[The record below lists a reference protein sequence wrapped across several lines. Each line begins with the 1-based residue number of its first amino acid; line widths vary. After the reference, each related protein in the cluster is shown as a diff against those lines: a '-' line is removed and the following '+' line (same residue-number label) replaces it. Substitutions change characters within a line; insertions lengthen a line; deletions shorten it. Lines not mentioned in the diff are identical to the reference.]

1 MDKKYYDNLIV
12 SASPH
17 LVTALDTQKTML
29 MVILAL
35 VPSLLVSTYVFGFRV
50 LILTAVCIAASMFF
64 EWAWNKLMKRK
75 QTVCDLSAALT
86 GTLIAFNL
94 PSGLPYWIAIV
105 GCFVA
110 IIVVKQLFGGIG
122 KNLVNPAITA
132 RIVLFISFATEMT
145 TWPLP
150 RMNQTAD
157 VLTGPTP
164 LGVIAEGG
172 QLPTNMEMFLGY
184 IGGSMGEVSAIALII
199 GGLFLVWKKIISP
212 IIPCCF
218 IGTVFVFALIYYSA
232 TGNGDALQM
241 AIFHILAGGVM
252 LGAIFMATDY
262 VTSPLLPAGKVVFG
276 IGCGVITMLIRL
288 FGQYPE
294 GVSFCILI
302 MNCLTPL
309 IDSFFQ
315 KRMYGGA
322 KNEK

>member
-1 MDKKYYDNLIV
+1 M
-12 SASPH
+12 
-17 LVTALDTQKTML
+17 DTQKTML
-29 MVILAL
+29 MVLIAL

-50 LILTAVCIAASMFF
+50 IALTAVCIVASVFF
-64 EWAWNKLMKRK
+64 EWAWNKLMHKK
-75 QTVCDLSAALT
+75 QTVCDLSAVLT

-94 PSGLPYWIAIV
+94 PSGLPYWIAVI

-110 IIVVKQLFGGIG
+110 IIIVKQLFGGIG
-122 KNLVNPAITA
+122 KNIANPAITA

-150 RMNQTAD
+150 KMNQTAD
-157 VLTGPTP
+157 AVTGATP
-164 LGVIAEGG
+164 LGILAEGSASD
-172 QLPTNMEMFLGY
+172 LPSNAEMFLGY
-184 IGGSMGEVSAIALII
+184 IGGSMGEVSSIALII
-199 GGLFLVWKKIISP
+199 GGLFLIWKKIISP

-218 IGTVFVFALIYYSA
+218 IGTVFVFALVYYGA
-232 TGNGDALQM
+232 TGQGDALQM

-276 IGCGVITMLIRL
+276 IGCGLITMIIRL

-294 GVSFCILI
+294 GVSFSILM
-302 MNCLTPL
+302 MNCLAPL

-322 KNEK
+322 KKNEK